1 MTKQFVDDVSY
12 EVIGSIIDVHK
23 HLGPGLIE
31 STYHKCLAHEFNL
44 RHISYISE
52 GTFPFNYKDL
62 DLSTDFRCD
71 LLVEGVIML
80 ELKAV
85 IEIAPFFKAKLLHQM
100 KIAKVP
106 KGMLVNF
113 NVSNI
118 MKEGCYVFLNERYTQ
133 MQ

>member
-1 MTKQFVDDVSY
+1 MTKQFVNDVSY
-12 EVIGSIIDVHK
+12 EVIGSIIEVHK

-31 STYHKCLAHEFNL
+31 STYHKCLAYEFSL
-44 RHISYISE
+44 RHLNFISE
-52 GTFPFNYKDL
+52 GTFPFHYKDL

-85 IEIAPFFKAKLLHQM
+85 MEIVPFFKAKLLNQM

-113 NVSNI
+113 NVNNI
-118 MKEGCYVFLNERYTQ
+118 MNEGHHVFLNEFYTKLL
-133 MQ
+133 